1 MDQMVLAAQQW
12 VNATYANVSGYVAA
26 PETGTTGWATMYSLT
41 RALQH
46 ELGIT
51 ALSNSF
57 GPGTLSA
64 LSAHGDIGTGEANQ
78 NLVKIIQCGCY
89 CKGYGP
95 GLINGQYGS
104 ATGQA
109 ISNLMTDMGLGS
121 RVTGK
126 LSPKVFKALLTMDA
140 YVLLGGG
147 LEAIRTVQQW
157 MNNRYYDR
165 APFFMM
171 PCDGH
176 FSRDV
181 QKALIFSL
189 QFELGLTDTQ
199 ANGTFGPTTQANL
212 KAQGLVQQGSS
223 DSAKQFV
230 HLFQAAMLF
239 NNYDSGFDGNFSGD
253 LAGEVELFQK
263 FSMLPQNGRGDF
275 QTWAQLLVSTGDP
288 DRPGTAFDCSLDY
301 ITPERAATVKAAKYA
316 TVGRYL
322 ANVPGSTKNK
332 KIQPGEIATI
342 FAAGLSLFP
351 IYQANGRVVTDFTY
365 PQGFANALEA
375 HDAARGYGFE
385 PATTL
390 YFAVD
395 YDATQ
400 DEIESHIVPYFH
412 GVEAGLRS
420 RGKVY
425 AHGVYGSRNLC
436 AQVSSQTY
444 ARFSFVSGM
453 STGFSGNMGFPLPPN
468 WSFNQ
473 IQTLTLGSGT
483 GKIDIDKNVKSGRD
497 PGVRS
502 IRHDVPVLA
511 EFNTYLTALYAAALD
526 FAVSEGKGADRAIEL
541 TLRYLRLPEYND
553 KYWLTYFRLESAD
566 GPFTAVGDAA
576 LDRAGFPTRMGYFT
590 EPMTFADLKVTH
602 WAASI
607 ESARTWPGLDPA
619 AEAHFGDLGG
629 WGGDLIT
636 LFAEY
641 WRVREQNADAYLWIQ
656 NNLGKIG
663 IDNSFDNRNLLED
676 IDSFNLA
683 RLLQANGSFSATVKS
698 YYTVA
703 ANTAEVRVAKRFRNF
718 LSGRFGNNQQSVA
731 DAALFLLTDPLYQA
745 LRAALARDIPD
756 IWSEAVHRNTIQ
768 RFCTGFADTLLV
780 RTGNEK
786 ALFARAAERQ
796 RQQLERGR
804 R

>member
-1 MDQMVLAAQQW
+1 MDQMVLQAQQW

-26 PETGTTGWATMYSLT
+26 PETGQTGWSTMYSLT

-109 ISNLMTDMGLGS
+109 ISNLMTDMGLGG

-147 LEAIRTVQQW
+147 LETIRTVQQW

-189 QFELGLTDTQ
+189 QFELGLSDTQ

-230 HLFQAAMLF
+230 HLFQAAMVF
-239 NNYDSGFDGNFSGD
+239 NGFDNAFDGSFSST
-253 LAGEVELFQK
+253 LTAKVRSFQD
-263 FSMLPQNGRGDF
+263 FARLPVTGSGDF
-275 QTWAQLLVSTGDP
+275 QTWAQLMVSTGDP
-288 DRPGTAFDCSLDY
+288 DRPGTAFDCSTDY
-301 ITPERAATVKAAKYA
+301 ITPERAATVKAAGYK

-332 KIQPGEIATI
+332 KIQPGEIDII
-342 FAAGLSLFP
+342 FGNGLTLFP

-365 PQGFANALEA
+365 TQGFSHALEA
-375 HDAARGYGFE
+375 HAAARGYGFE
-385 PATTL
+385 PGTTL

-400 DEIESHIVPYFH
+400 DEIESNIVAYFH

-436 AQVSSQTY
+436 SEVSSQTY

-453 STGFSGNMGFPLPPN
+453 STGFSGNMGFPLPGN

-473 IQTLTLGSGT
+473 IQTLKLGT
-483 GKIDIDKNVKSGRD
+483 GTGAIEIDKNVQSGRD

-502 IRHDVPVLA
+502 IRHDEPVLQ
-511 EFNTYLTALYAAALD
+511 EFSRYVTLLWQAALD
-526 FAVSEGKGADRAIEL
+526 YATSEGKGPDRAIDL
-541 TLRYLRLPEYND
+541 CLRYLRLPDYND
-553 KYWLTYFRLESAD
+553 AYWLAYFKLESAD
-566 GPFTAVGDAA
+566 GPFNTVADAA
-576 LDRAGFPTRMGYFT
+576 LQNGGFPERMKYFT
-590 EPMTFADLKVTH
+590 EPMTFADLKVSH
-602 WAASI
+602 WAASL
-607 ESARTWPGLDPA
+607 ESVRSWNPA
-619 AEAHFGDLGG
+619 PVPANEAHFCDLGG
-629 WGGDLIT
+629 WAGDLIT
-636 LFAEY
+636 LFGE
-641 WRVREQNADAYLWIQ
+641 WWEIREQNADAYLWVSE
-656 NNLGKIG
+656 NFGKTN

-676 IDSFNLA
+676 VDSYNLA
-683 RLLQANGSFSATVKS
+683 TLLEADGSF
-698 YYTVA
+698 A
-703 ANTAEVRVAKRFRNF
+703 ANVNGYYRVEGNTVPIRVANRFRNF
-718 LSGRFGNNQQSVA
+718 LDGRFPGGR
-731 DAALFLLTDPLYQA
+731 DAAYGAALHLLTNSVYLGLRSA
-745 LRAALARDIPD
+745 LLQQVPNIWELAI
-756 IWSEAVHRNTIQ
+756 HRPKIE
-768 RFCTGFADTLLV
+768 RFCAGFADTLLV

-786 ALFARAAERQ
+786 KLFAKAAERQ
-796 RQQLERGR
+796 RQER
-804 R
+804 